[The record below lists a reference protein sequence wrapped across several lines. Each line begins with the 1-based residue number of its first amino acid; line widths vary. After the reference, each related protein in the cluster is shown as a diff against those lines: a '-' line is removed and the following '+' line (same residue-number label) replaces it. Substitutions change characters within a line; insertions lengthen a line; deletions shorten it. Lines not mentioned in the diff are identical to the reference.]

1 MLHPDWHGEEY
12 RREVARIKHWS
23 SHRSGTSPSHDSG
36 VDIARSG
43 EHGRAADVHGGW
55 GSQPGTDRVTTNR
68 EEWVNAKLQEFI
80 GFATD
85 LVVREHEPASLH
97 QLALL
102 LLAKSQ
108 GRHSLASPPTSECVL
123 DGASRVSLSSCS
135 AAGFERVLAMAGDPD
150 TPDELS
156 ALGMSVIAHFLRC
169 VLLPCVLLGV
179 MLVGADCACMQCR
192 EVASDERV
200 LHNAQ
205 RDLVARGCAR
215 VVLTHMSSQSGSAA
229 VTLAAL
235 DLGLQ
240 LLHGL
245 SDTVRDA
252 FLDVMVSRAAL
263 GNGVVATFEAQILG
277 LAQRLDRA
285 TGVAGMGHADATG
298 GANLRAHI
306 DSSMPDSSPPV
317 PHLPQVRG
325 GRGTLGTNV
334 TDDEL
339 DLLCVQLRFLQV
351 CLWLCVCGHGKHL
364 IAYRASCWR
373 RIMQISKT
381 GYEATTRAA

>member
-1 MLHPDWHGEEY
+1 MP
-12 RREVARIKHWS
+12 AR
-23 SHRSGTSPSHDSG
+23 
-36 VDIARSG
+36 
-43 EHGRAADVHGGW
+43 
-55 GSQPGTDRVTTNR
+55 
-68 EEWVNAKLQEFI
+68 
-80 GFATD
+80 
-85 LVVREHEPASLH
+85 
-97 QLALL
+97 
-102 LLAKSQ
+102 
-108 GRHSLASPPTSECVL
+108 
-123 DGASRVSLSSCS
+123 
-135 AAGFERVLAMAGDPD
+135 
-150 TPDELS
+150 
-156 ALGMSVIAHFLRC
+156 
-169 VLLPCVLLGV
+169 
-179 MLVGADCACMQCR
+179 R

-298 GANLRAHI
+298 GAKPHI
-306 DSSMPDSSPPV
+306 DSSIPESSLPV
-317 PHLPQVRG
+317 PHLPQVRA

-351 CLWLCVCGHGKHL
+351 CVWLCVCVGM
-364 IAYRASCWR
+364 A
-373 RIMQISKT
+373 RI
-381 GYEATTRAA
+381 